1 MRIRTI
7 KPEFFTHEALFEA
20 ELEFRLPLRIAFV
33 GLWCCADR
41 EGRFKWEPRRLGVQI
56 LPYDQCDFSR
66 VLDALLTRGFIVKY
80 ASDLG
85 QFGCIPSFLKHQ
97 VINNRERASD
107 LPNSLDCIEIDAST
121 TREPRD
127 DHASKAEGKGRE
139 RNMEGNMEGKEPS
152 SADADE
158 SDFFSQAEITPKKET
173 VSSEGINFACWFRD
187 TLPEKTNMPDKWEKS
202 FAQTYDDLVR
212 LDGRNDAEIKRVCQW
227 ARNDSFWSSNFQSPA
242 KLRKRNKDGIQY
254 YDVFLEKAHQ
264 VKRAVQKG
272 TIENI
277 QLKILNG
284 PDKNV

>member
-80 ASDLG
+80 ACDLG

-107 LPNSLDCIEIDAST
+107 LPNSLDCIEIDASS
-121 TREPRD
+121 TRDARD

-158 SDFFSQAEITPKKET
+158 SDFFSQSEIIPKKET
-173 VSSEGINFACWFRD
+173 VSSEGMTFAHWFRD
-187 TLPEKTNMPDKWEKS
+187 TLPEKTNMPDRWEKS

-212 LDGRNDAEIKRVCQW
+212 LDGRNPDEIRRVCQW
-227 ARNDSFWSSNFQSPA
+227 ARTDSFWASNFQSPA

-254 YDVFLEKAHQ
+254 YDVFLEKAYQ
-264 VKRAVQKG
+264 TKRTVQKG
-272 TIENI
+272 MVENI
-277 QLKILNG
+277 PIKML
-284 PDKNV
+284 